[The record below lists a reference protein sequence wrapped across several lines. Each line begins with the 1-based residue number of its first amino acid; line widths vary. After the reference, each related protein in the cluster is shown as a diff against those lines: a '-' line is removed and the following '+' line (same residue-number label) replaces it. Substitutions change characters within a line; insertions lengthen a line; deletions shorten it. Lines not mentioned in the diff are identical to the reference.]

1 MADRAEMHADLVR
14 ASGVNGHLAKRQA
27 WHLERAGDSGNG
39 FPRASRPRGHLLPMD
54 RIAADGGIDTPAGR
68 HGAPHERDVFLLDLA
83 ILELPRQFLVR
94 GIVLRD
100 DHHAGRAAIEPVD
113 DSRPQH
119 AADAAEVGDVMQ
131 QRIDERAGGVTR
143 AGMHDHARRLVDDD
157 DVGIL
162 VKDLERHRLGFGG
175 GRCGGGKI
183 DGDAISR
190 THREVRARLARGDAH
205 VTVFDQ
211 LLDLRP

>member
-1 MADRAEMHADLVR
+1 MLEREPFRVKKRALQAGHRADIAWHAPVNATVHRVANDGMADRAEMHANLVR
-14 ASGVNGHLAKRQA
+14 ASGVNGHLAERQA

-54 RIAADGGIDTPAGR
+54 WIAADGGIDTPAGR
-68 HGAPHERDVFLLDLA
+68 YGTPHERDIFLLDLA

-100 DHHAGRAAIEPVD
+100 DHHAGRAAIEAVD

-119 AADAAEVGDVMQ
+119 AADAAEVGDVVQ
-131 QRIDERAGGVTR
+131 QRIDERARGVTR

-157 DVGIL
+157 
-162 VKDLERHRLGFGG
+162 R
-175 GRCGGGKI
+175 
-183 DGDAISR
+183 S
-190 THREVRARLARGDAH
+190 
-205 VTVFDQ
+205 
-211 LLDLRP
+211 